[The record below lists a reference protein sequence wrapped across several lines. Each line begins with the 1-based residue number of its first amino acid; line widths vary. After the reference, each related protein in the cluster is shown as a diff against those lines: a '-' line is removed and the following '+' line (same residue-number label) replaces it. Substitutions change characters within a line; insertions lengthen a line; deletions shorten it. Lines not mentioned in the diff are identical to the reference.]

1 MASPTTERILRG
13 HAPKGIYR
21 AERLR
26 RRGSKCHLSA
36 PQPLR
41 EIFSSPRGK
50 WLTPPEPT
58 DFPSP
63 TSTTLCHRA
72 RGCAGLRT
80 TPGSGRSA
88 FPTPQG
94 VVPFVPAGGCDIKG
108 RNGMGIPGADEQ
120 SSRKDMQRYTQYP
133 MPPVRSFGT
142 TLSGLLICWALTQ
155 GSASAAQ
162 PWALWQNPFRIPGG
176 GSPAHIHTPGIAER
190 GRRLGHRVTTG

>member
-1 MASPTTERILRG
+1 MRNRFSVGLEFPTSSRGMPSLVHKGLRG
-13 HAPKGIYR
+13 NCSPKGRYR

-26 RRGSKCHLSA
+26 RRGSKCVLSA

-50 WLTPPEPT
+50 WLNPHAPT

-72 RGCAGLRT
+72 RGCAGRRT
-80 TPGSGRSA
+80 TPGPGHIG

-94 VVPFVPAGGCDIKG
+94 VVPFVPVGGCDIKG
-108 RNGMGIPGADEQ
+108 RNGMGFVGGDEG
-120 SSRKDMQRYTQYP
+120 SSRNDLQIYTQYP
-133 MPPVRSFGT
+133 IPPVRSLGT

-162 PWALWQNPFRIPGG
+162 PWALGQNPFRIPGG
-176 GSPAHIHTPGIAER
+176 GMPAHTTP
-190 GRRLGHRVTTG
+190 